1 MAKKTKQPISDAD
14 LRKLH
19 ACYRLLGSC
28 NQFER
33 DNAFG
38 RIAAILQRYGRKW
51 SDLLALLAPT
61 ATISGISEEDRK
73 ALREQHEV
81 LGGTPEEREKARAAI
96 LWILERYRCKWNDLL
111 GIIASATAT
120 AANPTPLILLPVPT
134 APDPLELLT
143 GFIPQFV
150 DVTEDEIVAS
160 SLWIIHTYLYD
171 QFEITPRLSLVS
183 PVPGCGKTTKLKI
196 IKTLG
201 ATPLKT
207 DGISPAAIYH
217 LIDRERRTLLIDEA
231 ENMRWLSNRDLRAV
245 VDSGHSRE
253 GCITRLRQG
262 EPHSYSTFS
271 PMALATLEKLPLTVI
286 RRSIILRMKMTTRE
300 LKRIE
305 FYHDDFDIVRSHI
318 IDWAQGRQ
326 LNRDPEM
333 PKQLKNRI
341 ADNWR
346 VLLAIADAVGAKWGE
361 IARGASVRLSAR
373 YFDEDL
379 KLILLADIRTVF
391 DTRRID
397 RILRAEL
404 LDALLKMEGQPWA
417 EYCDV
422 QGDETP
428 RRLTVGTLSGLLK
441 PFGIKARTVWPLGRT
456 ADTRSGEGFYRA
468 QFEETWRSYL
478 PEDDTSTQSNVIKAL
493 ASG

>member
-217 LIDRERRTLLIDEA
+217 LIDRERRTLL
-231 ENMRWLSNRDLRAV
+231 
-245 VDSGHSRE
+245 
-253 GCITRLRQG
+253 
-262 EPHSYSTFS
+262 
-271 PMALATLEKLPLTVI
+271 KLPLTVI